1 MRAASGPGRHGPR
14 VDRAEIA
21 ARRHR
26 LSSLRPVRSRSKVNS
41 ALIPHVGRIPSS
53 GRWVRCAS
61 WYLVVELKLR
71 RPCCLR
77 GEGFACPCFPFR
89 EGMERRGG
97 ASGACA
103 TRSLWHPLRSG
114 CRVSCEDT
122 RPWGGQGLRLPGAPP
137 AARRLRKAPCGER
150 VCDLNPNFG
159 RMSTGADCDRHPEAR
174 LEGYTATILQQRGR
188 RPSRLD
194 AISSCPACT
203 WRRCV
208 SHLRVTVK
216 VRRPWMSS
224 SHRLL
229 LPRSVSPSLM
239 SAARTCCISSS
250 ALPSILG

>member
-1 MRAASGPGRHGPR
+1 MWDEFLLAEDGSAAQ
-14 VDRAEIA
+14 
-21 ARRHR
+21 
-26 LSSLRPVRSRSKVNS
+26 
-41 ALIPHVGRIPSS
+41 VGH
-53 GRWVRCAS
+53 
-61 WYLVVELKLR
+61 LVVEPKLR

-77 GEGFACPCFPFR
+77 GEGFACPCFPSR
-89 EGMERRGG
+89 EGNGAPGRRLGSVRYALPL
-97 ASGACA
+97 ASPCDRRCQRVLRGHA
-103 TRSLWHPLRSG
+103 PL
-114 CRVSCEDT
+114 
-122 RPWGGQGLRLPGAPP
+122 GGQGLRLPGAPP
-137 AARRLRKAPCGER
+137 AARRLRKAPCGKR